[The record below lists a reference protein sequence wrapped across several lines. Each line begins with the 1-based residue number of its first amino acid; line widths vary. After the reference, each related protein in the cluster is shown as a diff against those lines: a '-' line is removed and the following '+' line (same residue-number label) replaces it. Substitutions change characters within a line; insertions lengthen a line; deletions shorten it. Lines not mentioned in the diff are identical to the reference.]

1 MKLTVSTGIGLVATL
16 LTAHLGV
23 HAAEPEVN
31 TSAAAL
37 DGLSSTKD
45 HGLVKVVSDPT
56 LADQPVPL
64 MSLDQLVQETRAASS
79 GSDTNAGPGVDAFGT
94 SGRP

>member
-16 LTAHLGV
+16 LIAHLGV

-31 TSAAAL
+31 TSAVAL

-45 HGLVKVVSDPT
+45 HGVVKVMADPAST
-56 LADQPVPL
+56 VPTKSVL
-64 MSLDQLVQETRAASS
+64 L
-79 GSDTNAGPGVDAFGT
+79 SDTRVPVRQYTLHALPPPAMTMSSSRGPG
-94 SGRP
+94 P